1 MWPDRKFLNL
11 VGIDLP
17 IILAP
22 MAEPVRSDM
31 AVAVCEAGALGS
43 LPCAAL
49 NSEQIRSEFALIRRR
64 TMRPLNLNFFCH
76 SPPLE
81 DGDRD
86 IAWRLRL
93 SSYYAE
99 LGLEF
104 TRKAGAPRAPFDS
117 GLCDLVVELKPEVVS
132 FHFGLP
138 EPKLVERVKGTG
150 AKVLS
155 SATTVEE
162 AQWLEARGCDAV
174 IAQGFEAGGHP
185 STFLSKRSAAPI
197 GTIALVPQIVDAV
210 KIPVIAAGGICDARG
225 IVAALALGASAVQMG
240 TAYLFCPEA
249 RVSPVHRAALTSRRA
264 VRTALTNVFTGRPAR
279 AIVNRIV
286 EELGP
291 IAVEAPQFPQAAT
304 AMAPL
309 RAKSEALGSEDFV
322 PLWAGQAASLGRVF
336 PAGELTRRLASETVR
351 HLMTLAETHNVQVA
365 ERTSA

>member
-1 MWPDRKFLNL
+1 
-11 VGIDLP
+11 
-17 IILAP
+17 
-22 MAEPVRSDM
+22 MAEPVRSEL

-49 NSEQIRSEFALIRRR
+49 NSEQIRSEFALIRQR
-64 TMRPLNLNFFCH
+64 TKRPLNLNFFCH
-76 SPPLE
+76 SPPRE
-81 DGDRD
+81 DADRD
-86 IAWRLRL
+86 TAWRQRL
-93 SSYYAE
+93 NSYYSE
-99 LGLEF
+99 MGLEV
-104 TRKAGAPRAPFDS
+104 TNGAGAPRAPFDS
-117 GLCDLVVELKPEVVS
+117 RLCDLVVELKPDVVS

-138 EPKLVERVKGTG
+138 EPKLVERVKNTG

-155 SATTVEE
+155 SATTAEE

-185 STFLSKRSAAPI
+185 STFLSNRFVAPV
-197 GTIALVPQIVDAV
+197 GTIALVPQVVDAV
-210 KIPVIAAGGICDARG
+210 KIPVVAAGGICDARG

-249 RVSPVHRAALTSRRA
+249 RVSPVHRAALSSPRA
-264 VRTALTNVFTGRPAR
+264 VKTALTNIFTGRPAR

-291 IAVEAPQFPQAAT
+291 ISELVPEFPQAAT
-304 AMAPL
+304 AIAPL

-322 PLWAGQAASLGRVF
+322 PLWAGQAASLGRIL
-336 PAGELTRRLASETVR
+336 PAGELTRRLASESVK
-351 HLMTLAETHNVQVA
+351 HLMTLAEAHNSQVNL